1 LRKPLGSSSGSSQPF
16 PQRGSIGAE
25 EYAAVGALFER
36 AIREGSAPGYNGE
49 EETRYCEEFAAFM
62 GGGYTD
68 AVSSGTAGLY
78 VALKALDLEPFSEVI
93 VGAVTDPGGMMPIPL
108 LNLIPMVAD
117 TAPESYNTGPEQV
130 EALISPRTAAIVVPH
145 IGGEPADV
153 EGIMAVAGK
162 YHVPVIEDCSQT
174 HGATLHGRLVGTFGQ
189 IGVFSTMFSKHH
201 SSGGQG
207 GLVYT
212 RDESLHHAI
221 RRASDRGKPF
231 FLPDGSTNVTAS
243 LNLNLN
249 DLAAAIG
256 RVQLRKLP
264 EQVRRRRRLVGQ
276 LSEGIASLKTV
287 SIPRPLAGAEPS
299 FLFLRMRFHADQ
311 AAAGGPMVADE
322 YTGAE
327 IPRCARNDSG
337 SPIPHCAR
345 NDSGSPIPHCARNDS
360 GLPIPRCARN
370 DRGPSAYTWGDKET
384 YCQALSAEGLPV
396 GADYRYALPH
406 TMDWFVNRRVFGH
419 SGYPWASP
427 DYKGDPQLQ
436 FPCPNAHAAM
446 EHYFNLYL
454 HERWGQD
461 EIADA
466 IAIFTKVERMGT
478 AMALGQQE
486 SEHDR

>member
-1 LRKPLGSSSGSSQPF
+1 MDTRTSQLALFGGPPVRARPL
-16 PQRGSIGAE
+16 PQRGNIGAE
-25 EYAAVGALFER
+25 EYAAVSALFER
-36 AIREGSAPGYNGE
+36 AIHDGSAPGYNGE

-117 TAPESYNTGPEQV
+117 TAPDSYNTGPEQV

-153 EGIMAVAGK
+153 EGIMAVACQ
-162 YHVPVIEDCSQT
+162 YNIPVIEDCSQT

-212 RDESLHHAI
+212 RDESLYHAI

-264 EQVRRRRRLVGQ
+264 EQVRWRRAIVGQ
-276 LSEGIASLKTV
+276 LGEGIASLKTV

-311 AAAGGPMVADE
+311 A
-322 YTGAE
+322 T
-327 IPRCARNDSG
+327 C
-337 SPIPHCAR
+337 
-345 NDSGSPIPHCARNDS
+345 
-360 GLPIPRCARN
+360 
-370 DRGPSAYTWGDKET
+370 DKEAF
-384 YCQALSAEGLPV
+384 CRALSAEGLPV

-436 FPCPNAHAAM
+436 FPCPNANAAM
-446 EHYFNLYL
+446 ERYFNLYL
-454 HERWGQD
+454 NERWGQD

-466 IAIFTKVERMGT
+466 SAIFSKVERMGT